1 MSGITSKVKSV
12 FRKNKDKTEVAEG
25 TEPNA
30 DSGYPTPDSSAAHP
44 AAPHPE
50 THEHLANALEA
61 VVNKSSQPLTEDEI
75 HNGSVGGT
83 ALAPAT
89 AANAKS
95 SWFSKFY
102 SEETIDKLFVHE
114 HMGNWVIIRQ
124 TGDRIFET
132 MPIYTRIGMHL
143 LFYGKAETALLHW
156 GRVETLLK
164 EQSLKQGQIY
174 DNPDPKVI
182 YPHILA
188 FCKTYQIDT
197 SILLEEDL
205 HKYSSLNAFFSR
217 KLKPEARPIAAPE
230 DLTVVDSVADCRLT
244 VFERAQ
250 DATNIWIKGRH
261 FTIPNLLNDEE
272 IINAIGED
280 PAIAIFRLAPQDYHR
295 YHSPVSG
302 VFRKVVKLPGEYYT
316 VNPQAVNEPGFDVF
330 TANKRDVA
338 LIDAKFNDSGSVTP
352 VAFVAIGALLVGSIT
367 WTKEVG
373 QPLAKGEDLGYF
385 QYGGSTVLVAFPKGS
400 ILFDEDLVGNSKAGV
415 ETVVHIG
422 DRIGVATNA

>member
-1 MSGITSKVKSV
+1 MSGITSKAKSI
-12 FRKNKDKTEVAEG
+12 FRKNKDKTEVADG
-25 TEPNA
+25 GQPNA
-30 DSGYPTPDSSAAHP
+30 DSSYPTADSSAAHP

-61 VVNKSSQPLTEDEI
+61 VVDKSNQPLTEEEI
-75 HNGSVGGT
+75 NNGSVGGT

-89 AANAKS
+89 AANARS

-102 SEETIDKLFVHE
+102 SEDTIDKLFVHE

-156 GRVETLLK
+156 GRVETLLR
-164 EQSLKQGQIY
+164 EQSVRQGRIY
-174 DNPDPKVI
+174 DNPDPKVV

-188 FCKTYQIDT
+188 FCKTYQVDT
-197 SILLEEDL
+197 SILLEPDL
-205 HKYSSLNAFFSR
+205 HKYPTLNAFFSR
-217 KLKPEARPIAAPE
+217 KLKPEARPITAPE
-230 DLTVVDSVADCRLT
+230 DLSVVVSAADCRLT
-244 VFERAQ
+244 VFQNAAN
-250 DATNIWIKGRH
+250 ATNIWIKGRH
-261 FTIPNLLNDEE
+261 FTVPNLLNDEE
-272 IINAIGED
+272 IIKSIGED

-295 YHSPVSG
+295 YHAPVAG
-302 VFRKVVKLPGEYYT
+302 VFSKLIKLPGEYYT

-338 LIDAKFNDSGSVTP
+338 LIDARFDDSGATTP
-352 VAFVAIGALLVGSIT
+352 VAFVAIGALLVASIT

-373 QPLAKGEDLGYF
+373 EPLIKGEDLGFF
-385 QYGGSTVLVAFPKGS
+385 QYGGSTVIALFPKGS
-400 ILFDEDLVGNSKAGV
+400 VQFDEDLVANSKAGV
-415 ETVVHIG
+415 ETVLHIG
-422 DRIGVATNA
+422 DRIGAAAKA